1 MEILKNVQIIFRLLS
16 EHRKIALFVTV
27 VVFTILNVFF
37 NIFITNKY
45 SSKVKQNTNKKKKV
59 FNIFKG

>member
-1 MEILKNVQIIFRLLS
+1 MEILKNVQIVFRLLS